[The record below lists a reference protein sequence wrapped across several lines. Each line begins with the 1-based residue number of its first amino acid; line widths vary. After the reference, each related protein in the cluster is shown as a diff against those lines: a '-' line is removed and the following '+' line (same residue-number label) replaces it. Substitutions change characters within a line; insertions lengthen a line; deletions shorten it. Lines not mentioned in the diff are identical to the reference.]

1 MSQAAADALVVEAD
15 ELLRAEKFAD
25 AAARYEKASKLFP
38 PHGLAWR
45 GLGHSLLRLGRPHE
59 AARAFD
65 QAIGLL
71 PDSATTLWGGA
82 VAHAEIG
89 NKVVAKRYLQRT
101 LGLQPTWIGMARGIP
116 QLAEL
121 LQTSTRARAALT
133 SRLGAFSARAYQH
146 ASDSTR
152 VIEVGRIVDQPV
164 AHQLTFV
171 TLGLANQT
179 WSEPQRPR
187 IELLLASTVD
197 ADLCG
202 TILSNLAFHL
212 VDAGFYPEPGVLV
225 RDAIGALGIDDLSR
239 RLPHVYITVPRAWEL
254 PLPLDEGPPA
264 ITLAQVVPVSE
275 GELALWRDNPAEL
288 ELALA
293 AREVEVADL
302 RRA

>member
-121 LQTSTRARAALT
+121 LQTSTRARDALT

-212 VDAGFYPEPGVLV
+212 VDTGFYPEPGVLV